1 MLHNRTFQPLW
12 HNSHECITDVLWTAI
27 CRSRPRTT
35 PRTKIKSK
43 HHWCYVMLMLRRW
56 KWLASSSV
64 RITTTTGLRTVLTAN
79 FTRRMVCVDDV
90 DDMSTWR
97 RMFTAASRRGVVR
110 ALSGEWRHVASGT
123 CRSVWASNRR
133 WTTSDVHHVTA
144 PLTASSL
151 SNSISTPLQVLYVY
165 NVSIVS
171 LLARSVA
178 PLSCHS
184 RLPDR

>member
-43 HHWCYVMLMLRRW
+43 HHWCYVMLMSRRW

-64 RITTTTGLRTVLTAN
+64 RITTTTGLRTVLTLTLHVAW
-79 FTRRMVCVDDV
+79 FVLMMMMTR
-90 DDMSTWR
+90 R

-171 LLARSVA
+171 LLARSVT